1 MTAGDHAQPFHF
13 EHLPIRGVWVRLADT
28 WREVLARHHYPAP
41 LRPILGE
48 ALAACA
54 LLTAAVKPPAR
65 LTFELRG
72 DGPLRLVVAD
82 AWEGTRLRAI
92 ARWQEPLGADPLPA
106 LLGDGRA
113 LITLEPV
120 ANGPRH
126 QGVVGVEAPTLAGV
140 LENYFEQSEQLP
152 TRVLLVVA
160 ADSVAGLLVQRLP
173 GADDP
178 ATQAAWE
185 AHARRSTA
193 ASGMLADA
201 DAQAL
206 LTWLYPHDDLRL
218 SAARPLAFGC
228 SCSLERV
235 QGVLRALGREDL
247 EAVLEERGAVS
258 VDCEFCNTQYRFD
271 AAAVAGLFD
280 AAPPRLN

>member
-1 MTAGDHAQPFHF
+1 MTAGDHAQPFHL

-41 LRPILGE
+41 LRPVLGQ

-72 DGPLRLVVAD
+72 DGPLRLLVAD
-82 AWEGTRLRAI
+82 AWQGERLRAI
-92 ARWQEPLGADPLPA
+92 ARWDEPLRADPLPA
-106 LLGDGRA
+106 MLGQGRA
-113 LITLEPV
+113 LITLEPA
-120 ANGPRH
+120 ANGPRY
-126 QGVVGVEAPTLAGV
+126 QGVVSVEAPTLAGV
-140 LENYFEQSEQLP
+140 LERYFEQSEQLP
-152 TRVLLVVA
+152 TRVLLGA
-160 ADSVAGLLVQRLP
+160 HADTVAGLLVQRLP
-173 GADDP
+173 GSDDP

-185 AHARRSTA
+185 ARAQRSA
-193 ASGMLADA
+193 DASGVLADG
-201 DAQAL
+201 DARSL

-218 SAARPLAFGC
+218 SRARPLAFGC

-235 QGVLRALGREDL
+235 QGVLRALGRDDL
-247 EAVLEERGAVS
+247 ENLLAERGAVT
-258 VDCEFCNTQYRFD
+258 VDCEFCNTRYRFD
-271 AAAVAGLFD
+271 ASAVAGLFD